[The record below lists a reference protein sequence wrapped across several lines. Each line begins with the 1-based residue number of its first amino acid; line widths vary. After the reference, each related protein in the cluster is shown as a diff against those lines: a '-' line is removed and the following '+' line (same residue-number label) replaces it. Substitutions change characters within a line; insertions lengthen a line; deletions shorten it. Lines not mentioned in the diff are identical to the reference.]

1 VGLKLPTRLTSVA
14 DAPGR
19 LVAVGL
25 LDNTA
30 RIGDIATGQL
40 IECLPK
46 TESSNMTY
54 GICDTD
60 YVTEHVQGCAQRG
73 NTSSHS
79 PSHVQHSEVTQL
91 ENISTTSTVGLRSI
105 C

>member
-19 LVAVGL
+19 LVAIGL

-54 GICDTD
+54 GIYNTDFYDTD
-60 YVTEHVQGCAQRG
+60 YVTEHVQGCAQCG

-79 PSHVQHSEVTQL
+79 HDGQEWVSRVDL
-91 ENISTTSTVGLRSI
+91 
-105 C
+105 